1 MLFDSR
7 LISTDDGWQAFPPAM
22 PASLIFT
29 AFGQV
34 MQVWLLPKGKEEMNG
49 Q

>member
-1 MLFDSR
+1 MPLNIYADA
-7 LISTDDGWQAFPPAM
+7 DGEQAFPPAM

-34 MQVWLLPKGKEEMNG
+34 MQVRDASLYRNNDVRF
-49 Q
+49 